1 MNRKQRVRSG
11 KKVTFAFPF
20 HILPGSCAW
29 GREPLRLLGC
39 VYVCVVCT
47 TGYEFSRSPG
57 PVHTVRIYD
66 RTHRPSSPPTTT
78 SKRGRETTNNFSESN
93 PTAQILG
100 LVVLFAHSHTTNRQ
114 KKKTR
119 TVLSISFAPNRQGSP
134 RFRHA
139 EPSFRTDR
147 VREGES
153 ERASMGVAIN
163 NRRQK
168 VSHFLRNATTLPLLG
183 NGSKA
188 YLCFARLLRLC
199 WSLSSGSSSSSSMWH
214 KSGNGFAI
222 KQKESRTYGHSL
234 CSLAVLR

>member
-1 MNRKQRVRSG
+1 MNGKQRVRNG

-29 GREPLRLLGC
+29 GREPLRLLGR

-66 RTHRPSSPPTTT
+66 RTHRPSSPPTTTTT

-114 KKKTR
+114 KKKPR

-134 RFRHA
+134 
-139 EPSFRTDR
+139 
-147 VREGES
+147 VRQT
-153 ERASMGVAIN
+153 RCA
-163 NRRQK
+163 
-168 VSHFLRNATTLPLLG
+168 FLP
-183 NGSKA
+183 
-188 YLCFARLLRLC
+188 
-199 WSLSSGSSSSSSMWH
+199 H
-214 KSGNGFAI
+214 
-222 KQKESRTYGHSL
+222 
-234 CSLAVLR
+234 